1 MSENM
6 QQTLFERQSDQPTPQ
21 VGVQLDRLVIPD
33 KFPVIVI
40 DPPWEYPEGWPAW
53 NNNGE
58 RKGLEYPTMTV
69 DAIKAM
75 PIYRLLKHEGYVFL
89 WTTDRFLEDAFSVLR
104 AWRCVPR
111 QTVVWC
117 KKPRGLGPGGMF
129 ATTTEFVLIGQRIGP
144 NSHARGKRTT
154 GKRFDSSW
162 FEWQRGRHS
171 EKPEEFQD
179 IVEQVT
185 EGPYLEMFA
194 RRKRPGWFVWGNEVN
209 SDLRLEV

>member
-1 MSENM
+1 MDS
-6 QQTLFERQSDQPTPQ
+6 
-21 VGVQLDRLVIPD
+21 
-33 KFPVIVI
+33 KFSVIVC

-53 NNNGE
+53 NDTGE
-58 RKGLEYPTMTV
+58 RKALEYPTMTV
-69 DAIKAM
+69 EEIKAL
-75 PIYRLLKHEGYVFL
+75 PVYRLLKHEGYIFL
-89 WTTDRFLEDAFSVLR
+89 WTTDRFLEEAFAVLR

-111 QTVVWC
+111 QTLVWC
-117 KKPRGLGPGGMF
+117 KKPHGIGPGGMF
-129 ATTTEFVLIGQRIGP
+129 ATTIEFVLIAQRIGP

-162 FEWQRGRHS
+162 FEWPRGRHS

-194 RRKRPGWFVWGNEVN
+194 RRKRPGWSSWGNEIEN
-209 SDLRLEV
+209 DIEIYENALF